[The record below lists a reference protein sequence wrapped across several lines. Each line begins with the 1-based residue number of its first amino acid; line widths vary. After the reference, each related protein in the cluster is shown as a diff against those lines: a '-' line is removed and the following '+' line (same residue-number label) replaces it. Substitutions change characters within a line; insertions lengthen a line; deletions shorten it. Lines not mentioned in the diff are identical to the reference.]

1 MSSTKS
7 KHDEANVE
15 EQLLSQYAAGSPIFA
30 PATVPSPAVLNDLQV
45 AAAHAHDSPKL
56 ALRGDEAVDMHDQP
70 VPKAVAATG
79 DELTLI
85 SLLGRTRR
93 VRLEVVDRACTA
105 DADQPQPPPQWAPLD
120 LPPEDPA
127 KSWEHERPPLQH
139 LPATAILRVLD
150 AKSGKVVT
158 EIDGDQ
164 VLNVTRALAGF
175 ALPRVLCMSRLERM
189 VALMDQIEQE
199 PLLTSHESAAASRF
213 AVHVLRHKVPR
224 KLVDTA
230 HPQFESWTFAAASPA
245 AAAAWIHRVRRAV
258 GWRAP
263 RGKCLIVANP
273 FSGKRKAMSTV
284 RMMVLPL
291 LKVAQV
297 EVEVIVTTGPGH
309 ATSIAN
315 ALAIDNYYCA
325 FLAGGDGIVHEFW
338 NGLLS
343 RPDWGRARLLPLAH
357 IAAGTGNALAASL
370 NLVSAAM
377 TVLAAIKGWARPL
390 DMLAVYQDRKSP
402 QGTMVPHRLGMAHLS
417 VMTGFIADLDI
428 DSEVLRVLGPLR
440 SDIWAVYGMV
450 RPKFYGYRLAYVLD
464 EDSEQAAATAAHSAK
479 TTPDLMHVPE
489 VGPQPQLATV
499 PWSALTAAGSGWT
512 VHAPNRY
519 FMVNAQNLPHLS
531 IEFNGAPHARMH
543 DGVLDLLWADGD
555 IKPMSLLPYMLD
567 QSAGTHILH
576 PRIHRVKAR
585 AVALIP
591 LHPDDPEF
599 DKHFG
604 GADGGGG
611 DTNGVNAPLLT
622 TPGGAAGLAR
632 NDPAWNKTRR
642 TGHLVIDGENEPY
655 GAVRIEVHPELAT
668 VICARDLD
676 EAAFARQ
683 VKQAA
688 APKGTTKTSRR
699 AQ

>member
-1 MSSTKS
+1 MSTKS

-15 EQLLSQYAAGSPIFA
+15 ELLLSQYAVGSPVFA
-30 PATVPSPAVLNDLQV
+30 PAAVPSPAVLNDLQATAAPAYDNPKV
-45 AAAHAHDSPKL
+45 AH
-56 ALRGDEAVDMHDQP
+56 RGDVVVGMDDLP
-70 VPKAVAATG
+70 VPKDVAATG

-93 VRLEVVDRACTA
+93 VRLEVVDRPSAT
-105 DADQPQPPPQWAPLD
+105 DADPQWASMD
-120 LPPEDPA
+120 LPPEDRA
-127 KSWEHERPPLQH
+127 QSWEHERPPLQH
-139 LPATAILRVLD
+139 LPATAVLRVLD

-164 VLNVTRALAGF
+164 VLNVTRALAGV
-175 ALPRVLCMSRLERM
+175 ALPRALCMSRLERM

-199 PLLTSHESAAASRF
+199 PLPTSYESAAASRF

-245 AAAAWIHRVRRAV
+245 AAAAWIDRVQRAV
-258 GWRAP
+258 RWRAP
-263 RGKCLIVANP
+263 RGKCLVVANP
-273 FSGKRKAMSTV
+273 FSGKRKALSIV

-297 EVEVIVTTGPGH
+297 EAEVIVTTGPGH
-309 ATSIAN
+309 ATSIAD
-315 ALAIDNYYCA
+315 ALTIDNYHCA
-325 FLAGGDGIVHEFW
+325 FLVGGDGIVHEFW

-390 DMLAVYQDRKSP
+390 DMLAVYQDRMSP

-450 RPKFYGYRLAYVLD
+450 RPKFYGYRIAYVLD

-489 VGPQPQLATV
+489 VGPQPQIATV

-519 FMVNAQNLPHLS
+519 FMVNVQNLAHLS

-567 QSAGTHILH
+567 QSAGTHVLH

-599 DKHFG
+599 DRHFG
-604 GADGGGG
+604 GAEGSSGE
-611 DTNGVNAPLLT
+611 TNGANAPLLT
-622 TPGGAAGLAR
+622 TGGAGLAR
-632 NDPAWNKTRR
+632 DDPAWNKTRC

-676 EAAFARQ
+676 ENAFARQ

-688 APKGTTKTSRR
+688 APKGTTKASRR
-699 AQ
+699 EQ